1 MARTEEPP
9 GFREPS
15 DEGLPPLTHRR
26 LLGSRVYLHM
36 WIRMILAV
44 TIMIGAAVGHHL
56 VGIADLDV
64 TALLLLGAAIA
75 AYNAVAW
82 VIIRTRR
89 SGSPEDQEA
98 LVRVHYA
105 SIVLDYL
112 ALSVAIWLVGG
123 VRSPFVPFFLLH
135 AIVSCLMLPRRDAI
149 IFHFMAYGFV
159 VALIIVEWAG
169 VVPPLLPSGAVAS
182 TEPLD
187 GRYAITEIVVYGIL
201 FAVTAVLLLSLAHRF
216 RQGERRVR
224 RANRE
229 LEQLSRARRDFL
241 DIALH
246 NLKAP
251 IGATTMFL
259 SNLKS
264 GLGGPVTEKQTDW
277 LDRSLSRL
285 GGITGFLGDLHLL
298 SRLEAGK
305 IDTGMDEVDVAEMVT
320 DVVSE
325 MRDLAEQHH
334 HSLTLSV
341 ADDLPRVR
349 GIGLL
354 LREAVANY
362 VTNAIKYT
370 PDGGRITVR
379 AVSVPPN
386 VRIEVAD
393 SGIGI
398 APEDQERLF
407 TEFVRIRRKDT
418 GLGRVDGSGLGLT
431 IVRRVVNSHGGT
443 TSVVS
448 EPGQGST
455 FRLELPAV

>member
-1 MARTEEPP
+1 MTTDQERA
-9 GFREPS
+9 GS
-15 DEGLPPLTHRR
+15 DEELPQLTHLR
-26 LLGSRVYLHM
+26 LLGSRVYLHT
-36 WIRMILAV
+36 WIRLILAV

-56 VGIADLDV
+56 IGVVELDV

-75 AYNAVAW
+75 GYNAVAW
-82 VIIRTRR
+82 WIIRTRR
-89 SGSPEDQEA
+89 SGSPEDQA
-98 LVRVHYA
+98 VLIRVHYA

-135 AIVSCLMLPRRDAI
+135 AILSCLLLPRRDAI
-149 IFHFMAYGFV
+149 IFHFMAYAFLT
-159 VALIIVEWAG
+159 ALVLLEWSG
-169 VVPPLLPSGAVAS
+169 LVSPRLPPGAVAA
-182 TEPLD
+182 TGPLD
-187 GRYAITEIVVYGIL
+187 GRYALTEIIVYGIL
-201 FAVTAVLLLSLAHRF
+201 FALTAVLLIGMARRF
-216 RQGERRVR
+216 RDGERRIR
-224 RANRE
+224 RANLE
-229 LEQLSRARRDFL
+229 LERLSRARRDFL

-259 SNLKS
+259 SNLKA
-264 GLGGPVTEKQTDW
+264 GLGGPVTEKQSDW
-277 LDRSLSRL
+277 IERSLLRL
-285 GGITGFLGDLHLL
+285 GGITRFLADLHIL

-305 IDTGMDEVDVAEMVT
+305 IEAEMTEVDVADMVAGVVEEM
-320 DVVSE
+320 S
-325 MRDLAEQHH
+325 DLAEQHRH
-334 HSLTLSV
+334 ALTLEV

-379 AVSVPPN
+379 AVAAPPN

-393 SGIGI
+393 TGIGI
-398 APEDQERLF
+398 APEDRERLF

-431 IVRRVVNSHGGT
+431 IVKRVINSHGGT
-443 TSVVS
+443 VSVTS
-448 EPGQGST
+448 EAGRGST
-455 FRLELPAV
+455 FRLELPAA